1 MRILFAVSNENVSD
15 AIVKSYHKN
24 YNDTI
29 TFKNVFY
36 FNAIIKE
43 IQRDRTY
50 DRIVVSED
58 LEPFANNNYDA
69 IDKFIYER
77 LEAISEEINDF
88 ADAKIPIILICTDR
102 RTKSSSMIHKLYN
115 IGIYDALIGSD
126 RRIDNVCKLINVP
139 RTKEEAMQYYKL
151 ENAGDSKSSLE
162 DVSEEE
168 VQNIVSYYKKL
179 GKNEERYTDS
189 FNNIASQYTDE
200 QLKIIIRYLPINV
213 KAVLEAECP
222 KYQELVTYASDRDKI
237 REQKEKERL
246 QEQKLKEKEEYE
258 ERIKE
263 QYEQKKKEQE
273 KAEKEQRKESYIP
286 NAETNN
292 QRKQQQPIG
301 IDLLDRKMNRPNI
314 QGEVLIPNAI
324 NTKNARRVLSDD
336 EMNIESARTIRPESI
351 NQTQNI
357 QQPQMKEQNAPVQN
371 VQNIQTQSENV
382 QRQQIEQNQSQIQT
396 TQEQS
401 QRPAQ
406 NITNNQSIG
415 QVNQVQEVK
424 QQEKEEESVTLPGFE
439 DLELPKE
446 PIKEEV
452 KQAEAIN
459 RPELNNAPIANNQ
472 GSMFA
477 VMPKEETKA
486 VQNVPNVQ
494 PMKQIQPVQE
504 QPMASTE
511 EVKEETLQEEP
522 VKKGRGRPRKYPVDP
537 NPKPKGK
544 RGRPRK
550 NPLPEEEPEKESKQ
564 LENPVVP
571 TLPGFEDLDVEVP
584 KAEET
589 VVLPG
594 FENENITEDFS
605 SFDTFEKPEG
615 KITQKP
621 EEVQDNANNFVKQEN
636 TTNNNDESTTT
647 LPGFEDEEFENIE
660 LPKDANGSTLDED
673 FMNFNSSADQK
684 ADVNVDNNINTNT
697 VVPNQNNANNENVVN
712 VSTPNNIESV
722 SESNIQNAQNDTDED
737 VTLPGF
743 DLESYITQDE
753 ENENNVEPVKR
764 ENVTLPGFDEEFN
777 RDNQSTEIKE
787 DSVLSS
793 SNINNNINNN
803 SNNNFNNSQSYE
815 ASEARAQETNT
826 LPGFENNLSEE
837 LNSSTISTATSYRNN
852 DFERKEGIRKL
863 EEKRVFSTGTLESV
877 LTRDK
882 KIAAF
887 IGTSKNGTSFIVNNL
902 ASLFSSIGVKTAILD
917 MTKNRNAYY
926 IYTNN
931 DENLRQIS
939 YDAIDKL
946 ENGVAEGIKVDRN
959 LDVYTA
965 VPNEE
970 KDFSNAEAILTTL
983 ARTYSLV
990 LIDCDFDTPLG
1001 YFANAQEIYL
1011 VQSMDILTIQPLT
1024 AFLRE
1029 LKTNGILDQE
1039 KLRVVVNKEIKVR
1052 GLTSKTI
1059 IGGMSFYNDPSMSY
1073 MTELFNKD
1081 KIKACTLPFED
1092 STYSKYLETLVNCN
1106 VSISGYSKNF
1116 MNSLKILGNM
1126 VYPLLSKQTYI
1137 KTGPDYTRSNFS
1149 DEMNNTLNQMR
1160 NKY

>member
-24 YNDTI
+24 NSDTI

-43 IQRDRTY
+43 IQRDRSY
-50 DRIVVSED
+50 DRIIISED

-77 LEAISEEINDF
+77 LESISEEINDF
-88 ADAKIPIILICTDR
+88 ADTRIPIILICTDR
-102 RTKSSSMIHKLYN
+102 RTKSSAMIQKLYN

-126 RRIDNVCKLINVP
+126 RRIDNVCKLINTP
-139 RTKEEAMQYYKL
+139 RSKEEAQQYYKL
-151 ENAGDSKSSLE
+151 ENSENTKSALE

-168 VQNIVSYYKKL
+168 VRNIVNYYKKL

-189 FNNIASQYTDE
+189 FNNIAAQYTDA

-222 KYQELVTYASDRDKI
+222 KYQELVTYANN
-237 REQKEKERL
+237 REQLREQREKEKL

-258 ERIKE
+258 QRIKE
-263 QYEQKKKEQE
+263 QYEQKKKEEE
-273 KAEKEQRKESYIP
+273 KAKLAQKKSGYVP
-286 NAETNN
+286 NAEHKNA
-292 QRKQQQPIG
+292 KQQQQAIG
-301 IDLLDRKMNRPNI
+301 IDLIDRRMNKPGI
-314 QGEVLIPNAI
+314 QGDVLIPNAI
-324 NTKNARRVLSDD
+324 NTRNAKKVLSDE
-336 EMNIESARTIRPESI
+336 EMNMDSARTIRPESI
-351 NQTQNI
+351 KSTVQASEPNRVVQPVNQQPTVQQVQPNI
-357 QQPQMKEQNAPVQN
+357 QQN
-371 VQNIQTQSENV
+371 V
-382 QRQQIEQNQSQIQT
+382 
-396 TQEQS
+396 
-401 QRPAQ
+401 P
-406 NITNNQSIG
+406 
-415 QVNQVQEVK
+415 
-424 QQEKEEESVTLPGFE
+424 EEEAVTLPGFE
-439 DLELPKE
+439 D
-446 PIKEEV
+446 IDT
-452 KQAEAIN
+452 ATD
-459 RPELNNAPIANNQ
+459 
-472 GSMFA
+472 
-477 VMPKEETKA
+477 ETM
-486 VQNVPNVQ
+486 QNVEVNSVPKQETQQINQVKTVEQEQVSQMVKPVQ
-494 PMKQIQPVQE
+494 QVPQQQAVSAVQE
-504 QPMASTE
+504 QQSSLP
-511 EVKEETLQEEP
+511 EVEKEEIQVEQKAEEP
-522 VKKGRGRPRKYPVDP
+522 VKRGRGRPRKYPVDTT
-537 NPKPKGK
+537 PKPKGK

-550 NPLPEEEPEKESKQ
+550 NPLPEETETTVDTVENKEASSAVQ
-564 LENPVVP
+564 ETPV
-571 TLPGFEDLDVEVP
+571 LPGLEDLEVEIPQGNDDSV
-584 KAEET
+584 T
-589 VVLPG
+589 LPG
-594 FENENITEDFS
+594 FENENISEDFS
-605 SFDTFEKPEG
+605 SFDTFETPQG
-615 KITQKP
+615 KTSQNSNEYNNNNI
-621 EEVQDNANNFVKQEN
+621 NASTSSN
-636 TTNNNDESTTT
+636 TNNNVSNVQEQVSSSSATLPGFEDDEFEDIELPSTNTAQSSSSVLDDDFMSFNSTGNNTNNTQINTQGNNQESQQMNSQANQNIQPESVVADKIDDEITLPGMDLESHLEMLEEEPTVSNNTVEPVRRDETT
-647 LPGFEDEEFENIE
+647 LPGFE
-660 LPKDANGSTLDED
+660 ED
-673 FMNFNSSADQK
+673 FED
-684 ADVNVDNNINTNT
+684 
-697 VVPNQNNANNENVVN
+697 
-712 VSTPNNIESV
+712 IETK
-722 SESNIQNAQNDTDED
+722 EQER
-737 VTLPGF
+737 
-743 DLESYITQDE
+743 
-753 ENENNVEPVKR
+753 NVEQV
-764 ENVTLPGFDEEFN
+764 
-777 RDNQSTEIKE
+777 
-787 DSVLSS
+787 
-793 SNINNNINNN
+793 
-803 SNNNFNNSQSYE
+803 
-815 ASEARAQETNT
+815 QETEPI
-826 LPGFENNLSEE
+826 LPGFEDDTPE
-837 LNSSTISTATSYRNN
+837 LTTASVSTATSYRNN
-852 DFERKEGIRKL
+852 DAERNAGIRKL
-863 EEKRVFSTGTLESV
+863 EEKRVYSTGTLESV
-877 LTRDK
+877 LTPDK

-959 LDVYTA
+959 LEVYTA

-983 ARTYSLV
+983 AKTQSLV

-1039 KLRVVVNKEIKVR
+1039 KLRVVVNKEIRVR

-1106 VSISGYSKNF
+1106 VSISGYSKSF

>member
-43 IQRDRTY
+43 IQRDRSY
-50 DRIVVSED
+50 DRIIISED

-88 ADAKIPIILICTDR
+88 ADTRIPIILICTDR
-102 RTKSSSMIHKLYN
+102 RTKSSGMINKLYN
-115 IGIYDALIGSD
+115 VGIYDALIGSD
-126 RRIDNVCKLINVP
+126 RRIDNVCKLINTP
-139 RTKEEAMQYYKL
+139 RTKEEAQQYYKL
-151 ENAGDSKSSLE
+151 ENIDSKSSLE

-168 VQNIVSYYKKL
+168 VQNILSYYKKL

-189 FNNIASQYTDE
+189 FNNIAAQYTDA

-222 KYQELVTYASDRDKI
+222 KYQELVTYANNKEQMREEREKERLREQKI
-237 REQKEKERL
+237 REQ
-246 QEQKLKEKEEYE
+246 EEYE
-258 ERIKE
+258 EKIKE
-263 QYEQKKKEQE
+263 QYEQKKKEEE
-273 KAEKEQRKESYIP
+273 KAKLAQKKAGYVP
-286 NAETNN
+286 NAEAKNT
-292 QRKQQQPIG
+292 KQQPVG
-301 IDLLDRKMNRPNI
+301 IDLLDRRINKPGM
-314 QGEVLIPNAI
+314 QGDVLIPNAI
-324 NTKNARRVLSDD
+324 NTKNAKKVLSDD
-336 EMNIESARTIRPESI
+336 EMNIESTRTIRPEKI
-351 NQTQNI
+351 NATVNQPVQPV
-357 QQPQMKEQNAPVQN
+357 QQVQSQPQV
-371 VQNIQTQSENV
+371 
-382 QRQQIEQNQSQIQT
+382 
-396 TQEQS
+396 QEQS
-401 QRPAQ
+401 RPVETTVSQ
-406 NITNNQSIG
+406 QPKVEQVVSTQTTVQPNTNTSD
-415 QVNQVQEVK
+415 
-424 QQEKEEESVTLPGFE
+424 SVTLPGFD
-439 DLELPKE
+439 DLDVAIESSMEEKPKTE
-446 PIKEEV
+446 NMQNTV
-452 KQAEAIN
+452 AT
-459 RPELNNAPIANNQ
+459 NNQ
-472 GSMFA
+472 VTNSSA
-477 VMPKEETKA
+477 QP
-486 VQNVPNVQ
+486 VQQPVPQPVQQVQPQLQVQ
-494 PMKQIQPVQE
+494 PMQE
-504 QPMASTE
+504 EATKAE
-511 EVKEETLQEEP
+511 DTNAEP
-522 VKKGRGRPRKYPVDP
+522 VKRGRGRPRKYPVDTT
-537 NPKPKGK
+537 PKPKGK

-550 NPLPEEEPEKESKQ
+550 NPLPEEVENN
-564 LENPVVP
+564 ENPVQVQLQSSQQVVQEEKNEEIA
-571 TLPGFEDLDVEVP
+571 TLPGFEDFDVVVQ
-584 KAEET
+584 EET
-589 VVLPG
+589 PSDAAVSLPG
-594 FENENITEDFS
+594 FEDENLSQDFS
-605 SFDTFEKPEG
+605 SFDTFETPEG
-615 KITQKP
+615 KTSQ
-621 EEVQDNANNFVKQEN
+621 NNN
-636 TTNNNDESTTT
+636 SNNSNNNTATTNNTNST
-647 LPGFEDEEFENIE
+647 LPGFEDDEFEDIE
-660 LPKDANGSTLDED
+660 LPSSTNNQANQNNMMDDD
-673 FMNFNSSADQK
+673 FVNF
-684 ADVNVDNNINTNT
+684 NTNT
-697 VVPNQNNANNENVVN
+697 SNNNVN
-712 VSTPNNIESV
+712 
-722 SESNIQNAQNDTDED
+722 SNITSSTTIPEPELEPE
-737 VTLPGF
+737 VTLPGM
-743 DLESYITQDE
+743 EMEQEI
-753 ENENNVEPVKR
+753 NEQNVNPVEPIRK
-764 ENVTLPGFDEEFN
+764 EEPTLPGFDEDF
-777 RDNQSTEIKE
+777 E
-787 DSVLSS
+787 DIENSVPEP
-793 SNINNNINNN
+793 IEKKAI
-803 SNNNFNNSQSYE
+803 
-815 ASEARAQETNT
+815 
-826 LPGFENNLSEE
+826 LPGFEDETPE
-837 LNSSTISTATSYRNN
+837 LTTSSVSTATSYRNN
-852 DFERKEGIRKL
+852 DDERRAGIQKL
-863 EEKRVFSTGTLESV
+863 EEKRVYSTGSLESV
-877 LTRDK
+877 LTPDK
-882 KIAAF
+882 KIVAF

-959 LDVYTA
+959 LEVYTA
-965 VPNEE
+965 VPSEE

-983 ARTYSLV
+983 AKTQSLV

-1039 KLRVVVNKEIKVR
+1039 KLRVVVNKEIRVR

-1106 VSISGYSKNF
+1106 VSISGYSKSF

-1137 KTGPDYTRSNFS
+1137 KSGPDYTRSNFS

>member
-24 YNDTI
+24 YSDTI

-50 DRIVVSED
+50 DRIIISED

-69 IDKFIYER
+69 IDKFIFER
-77 LEAISEEINDF
+77 LESISEEINDF
-88 ADAKIPIILICTDR
+88 ADSKIPIILICTDR

-151 ENAGDSKSSLE
+151 ENAGDTKSSLE

-179 GKNEERYTDS
+179 GKNEERFTDS
-189 FNNIASQYTDE
+189 FNNIASQYTDA

-258 ERIKE
+258 EKIKE

-273 KAEKEQRKESYIP
+273 KAEKEQKKAGYVP
-286 NAETNN
+286 NAESKSAKR
-292 QRKQQQPIG
+292 QEQQPIG
-301 IDLLDRKMNRPNI
+301 IDLIDRKMNRPGI
-314 QGEVLIPNAI
+314 QGDVLIPNAI
-324 NTKNARRVLSDD
+324 NTKNARRVLSDE
-336 EMNIESARTIRPESI
+336 EMNMESSRTIRPESI
-351 NQTQNI
+351 NT
-357 QQPQMKEQNAPVQN
+357 VQN
-371 VQNIQTQSENV
+371 VNVQQANQIQQVQQVKPQNIPEQRTEVV
-382 QRQQIEQNQSQIQT
+382 QN
-396 TQEQS
+396 TQEA
-401 QRPAQ
+401 PKAQ
-406 NITNNQSIG
+406 NPQNMQP
-415 QVNQVQEVK
+415 
-424 QQEKEEESVTLPGFE
+424 QQEKVEETVTLPGFE
-439 DLELPKE
+439 DLDTNVQ
-446 PIKEEV
+446 PIEKEEV
-452 KQAEAIN
+452 VVANNVAAMTQANNVPVNNIQQAEN
-459 RPELNNAPIANNQ
+459 TTNTPNNNIDTV
-472 GSMFA
+472 S
-477 VMPKEETKA
+477 KEIKTET
-486 VQNVPNVQ
+486 VP
-494 PMKQIQPVQE
+494 
-504 QPMASTE
+504 
-511 EVKEETLQEEP
+511 EEP
-522 VKKGRGRPRKYPVDP
+522 VKKGRGRPRKYPIDP

-550 NPLPEEEPEKESKQ
+550 NPLPEEQDNKTNVEVNNETVQETQS
-564 LENPVVP
+564 V
-571 TLPGFEDLDVEVP
+571 TLPGFEDLEVENPSQEV
-584 KAEET
+584 AT
-589 VVLPG
+589 TLPG
-594 FENENITEDFS
+594 FENENISEDFS
-605 SFDTFEKPEG
+605 SFDTFESPEG
-615 KITQKP
+615 KITQK
-621 EEVQDNANNFVKQEN
+621 EDTSSIQQSNVVD
-636 TTNNNDESTTT
+636 NNNNNNNNTSNTATT
-647 LPGFEDEEFENIE
+647 LPGFEDDEFEDID
-660 LPKDANGSTLDED
+660 LPHTSQGTPLDAD
-673 FMNFNSSADQK
+673 FMNFGNSETTSNSN
-684 ADVNVDNNINTNT
+684 VNNVSRVEQNNTYNTTSSNDANLNTNT
-697 VVPNQNNANNENVVN
+697 DINLNQNVNNEQQE
-712 VSTPNNIESV
+712 NIDNLQN
-722 SESNIQNAQNDTDED
+722 SNTDD
-737 VTLPGF
+737 NITLPGM
-743 DLESYITQDE
+743 DLDSYLEQNNEE
-753 ENENNVEPVKR
+753 ENKVEPVRKDSV
-764 ENVTLPGFDEEFN
+764 ELPGFEEDYNKVEFN
-777 RDNQSTEIKE
+777 NQINPSANNQSYTPT
-787 DSVLSS
+787 
-793 SNINNNINNN
+793 
-803 SNNNFNNSQSYE
+803 SQVKD
-815 ASEARAQETNT
+815 AKGPT
-826 LPGFENNLSEE
+826 LPGFEE
-837 LNSSTISTATSYRNN
+837 NSADEITTAAVSSATAYRSN
-852 DFERKEGIRKL
+852 DIERNEGIRKL
-863 EEKRVFSTGTLESV
+863 EEKRVYSTGSLESV

-882 KIAAF
+882 KVAAF

-965 VPNEE
+965 VPSEE

-983 ARTYSLV
+983 ARNYSLV
-990 LIDCDFDTPLG
+990 LIDCDFDTPFG

-1106 VSISGYSKNF
+1106 VSISGYSKSF

-1137 KTGPDYTRSNFS
+1137 KSGPDYTRSNFS

>member
-24 YNDTI
+24 YSDTI

-43 IQRDRTY
+43 IQRDRSY
-50 DRIVVSED
+50 DRIIISED

-69 IDKFIYER
+69 IDKFIFER
-77 LEAISEEINDF
+77 LESISEEINDF
-88 ADAKIPIILICTDR
+88 ADSKIPIILICTDR

-139 RTKEEAMQYYKL
+139 RTKEEAQQYYKL
-151 ENAGDSKSSLE
+151 ENTGDSKSSLE

-189 FNNIASQYTDE
+189 FNNIASQYTDA

-258 ERIKE
+258 EKIKE

-273 KAEKEQRKESYIP
+273 KAEKEQKKAGYIP
-286 NAETNN
+286 NAESKN
-292 QRKQQQPIG
+292 QKKPEQPIG
-301 IDLLDRKMNRPNI
+301 IDLIDRKMNRPSM

-324 NTKNARRVLSDD
+324 NTKNARRVLSD
-336 EMNIESARTIRPESI
+336 EEINRETTRTIRPEIVNSTYAT
-351 NQTQNI
+351 TQPQPQIQEPQHNNVEGTENV
-357 QQPQMKEQNAPVQN
+357 QQPNVQQQSVPVVRPEVKQEVVQSQPEIREQVQNAQN
-371 VQNIQTQSENV
+371 VQPV
-382 QRQQIEQNQSQIQT
+382 
-396 TQEQS
+396 
-401 QRPAQ
+401 
-406 NITNNQSIG
+406 
-415 QVNQVQEVK
+415 
-424 QQEKEEESVTLPGFE
+424 QQEGPKDTVTLPGFE
-439 DLELPKE
+439 DLDTSVPSEKQETTNSSVVVAPKVDNTTVNAVSE
-446 PIKEEV
+446 PVNTNNEQTNNVEEIK
-452 KQAEAIN
+452 QEA
-459 RPELNNAPIANNQ
+459 PQ
-472 GSMFA
+472 
-477 VMPKEETKA
+477 
-486 VQNVPNVQ
+486 
-494 PMKQIQPVQE
+494 
-504 QPMASTE
+504 
-511 EVKEETLQEEP
+511 EP
-522 VKKGRGRPRKYPVDP
+522 VKKGRGRPRKYPIDP

-550 NPLPEEEPEKESKQ
+550 NPLPEEQTQNEEPKENIATETK
-564 LENPVVP
+564 EPAEV
-571 TLPGFEDLDVEVP
+571 TLPGFENVEVDISSQ
-584 KAEET
+584 EDSVT
-589 VVLPG
+589 LPG
-594 FENENITEDFS
+594 FENENISEDFS
-605 SFDTFEKPEG
+605 SFDTFESPKG
-615 KITQKP
+615 KTSQNEDVINVAETNK
-621 EEVQDNANNFVKQEN
+621 VQDV
-636 TTNNNDESTTT
+636 TDNDNVAT
-647 LPGFEDEEFENIE
+647 LPGFEEDEFEDID
-660 LPKDANGSTLDED
+660 LPKASQGTSLDDD
-673 FMNFNSSADQK
+673 FMNFASGNTVNANTNNNVAQNVQNNSIAD
-684 ADVNVDNNINTNT
+684 NTNINVNSNMTSN
-697 VVPNQNNANNENVVN
+697 VNQNISNVQQVNTNASENNDGV
-712 VSTPNNIESV
+712 
-722 SESNIQNAQNDTDED
+722 A
-737 VTLPGF
+737 LPGL
-743 DLESYITQDE
+743 DLDSYIEQD
-753 ENENNVEPVKR
+753 NETESKVEPIKR
-764 ENVTLPGFDEEFN
+764 ENVTLPGFEEDFN
-777 RDNQSTEIKE
+777 NVELNSQRTSID
-787 DSVLSS
+787 L
-793 SNINNNINNN
+793 NNNNN
-803 SNNNFNNSQSYE
+803 SLGNIQNNYE
-815 ASEARAQETNT
+815 QTNQVQDAKEPV
-826 LPGFENNLSEE
+826 LPGFEEDSTEE
-837 LNSSTISTATSYRNN
+837 LTSASVSSATAYRNN
-852 DFERKEGIRKL
+852 DTERTEGMRKL
-863 EEKRVFSTGTLESV
+863 EEKRVFSTGSLESV

-965 VPNEE
+965 VPSEE

-1106 VSISGYSKNF
+1106 VSISGYSKSF

-1137 KTGPDYTRSNFS
+1137 KSGPDYTRSNFS